1 MAANAFDACVDHRSP
16 FETIQWPQTHSVL
29 PAVAPA
35 VASPFEAIQWPR
47 THTVAHK
54 KAQPSLFCFLY
65 LPFSATKHLI

>member
-1 MAANAFDACVDHRSP
+1 
-16 FETIQWPQTHSVL
+16 
-29 PAVAPA
+29 VAPA

-65 LPFSATKHLI
+65 LAFSATKHLI